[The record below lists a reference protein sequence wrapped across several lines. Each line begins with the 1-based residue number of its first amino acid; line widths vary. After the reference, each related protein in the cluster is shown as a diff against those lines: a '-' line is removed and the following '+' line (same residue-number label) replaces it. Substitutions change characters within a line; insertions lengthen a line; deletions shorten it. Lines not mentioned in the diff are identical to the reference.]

1 MDSIEVSDAIAIV
14 LGRME
19 TNPSEFFNEAYRWRF
34 IFKELFLDA
43 LTDPEKI
50 ALNEGMVRVRRAEFC
65 STVLRAVL
73 DEPLETGTISTIAG
87 TVSGT
92 VASQYNPTIQNQR
105 TMLTNAGMG
114 VAQQYNAAQQAVH
127 SPLQNAMAG
136 QGQNLYGLAN
146 SNGIK

>member
-1 MDSIEVSDAIAIV
+1 MDSIEVSDAIKIV

-50 ALNEGMVRVRRAEFC
+50 ALNEGMVRVRRAEF
-65 STVLRAVL
+65 SSMVLRAVL
-73 DEPLETGTISTIAG
+73 DEPIDSTGIVSTTGTVT
-87 TVSGT
+87 TT
-92 VASQYNPTIQNQR
+92 TTNKYNPTIQNQR

-146 SNGIK
+146 TNGIK